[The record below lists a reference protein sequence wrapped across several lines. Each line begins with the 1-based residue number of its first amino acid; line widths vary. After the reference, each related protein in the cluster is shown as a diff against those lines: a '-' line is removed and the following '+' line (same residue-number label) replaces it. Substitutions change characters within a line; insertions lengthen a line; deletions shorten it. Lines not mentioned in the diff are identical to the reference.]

1 MVENVSSPHK
11 EVGPERAYQNA
22 LENGEWQIQS
32 CEDCQRAIFYPRNV
46 CPHCGGDGLKWFTPS
61 GRGTVYSKSIIYRAA
76 ESGGDYLVSLIDLDE
91 GVRLMSSV
99 VGCDV
104 ADVKIGMVVRAS
116 VDRSGAAARLVFHP
130 AEERA

>member
-1 MVENVSSPHK
+1 MSALWRRCP
-11 EVGPERAYQNA
+11 EVVHA
-22 LENGEWQIQS
+22 
-32 CEDCQRAIFYPRNV
+32 QRQRY
-46 CPHCGGDGLKWFTPS
+46 G
-61 GRGTVYSKSIIYRAA
+61 YSKSIIYRAA